1 MDGEMDRWMDRQ
13 KDQSDEIDRWMSR
26 RMDGLMG
33 GQMDGETGR

>member
-33 GQMDGETGR
+33 G